1 VWWVAVIN
9 GKPIKIKKQ
18 MKQVYKHNNGTKWNI
33 KERTEERTLLNRI
46 DSINIALS
54 IPSNSLKDFTIV

>member
-1 VWWVAVIN
+1 
-9 GKPIKIKKQ
+9 

-46 DSINIALS
+46 DSINIVLS
-54 IPSNSLKDFTIV
+54 IPSNNLKDFTIV